1 MADNEMNDSQVDSSK
16 EFYGEN
22 AITGSEAD
30 SDVSV
35 ANVTG
40 QTIQLNTEGS
50 SSLTSDEPNETTED
64 NPDEEKASEEEVA
77 EEETQNEPSGLEQ
90 QVASSDK
97 AIEALGIDL
106 IKKGVDFGRAIEEY
120 QNDGELS
127 QATYEALAKAGYP
140 REVIQGF
147 VESRKAID
155 DAYAREV
162 YNYVGG
168 EKEYQQIASWMKGN
182 LSKTEIDTFNEAIN
196 DNNLVMVKLML
207 DGIQAKRVAKQ
218 GTRKATLMGAPS
230 NTASQS
236 KGFTSKDDMIKA
248 MSDKRYGVDRN
259 YTLSVERKM
268 YYTQG
273 IF

>member
-1 MADNEMNDSQVDSSK
+1 MADNEMNDSQIDSSK

-35 ANVTG
+35 SNVTG
-40 QTIQLNTEGS
+40 QTIQLSTEGA
-50 SSLTSDEPNETTED
+50 SSLTSEDSNETPED
-64 NPDEEKASEEEVA
+64 NTDEEKTSEEA
-77 EEETQNEPSGLEQ
+77 TEEETNDESSGLDQ

-97 AIEALGIDL
+97 AIEALGKDL
-106 IKKGVDFGRAIEEY
+106 IAKGVDFVRAIEEY
-120 QNDGELS
+120 QEDGELS
-127 QATYEALAKAGYP
+127 QATYEALSKAGYP
-140 REVIQGF
+140 KEVIQGF

-155 DAYAREV
+155 EAYTREV

-168 EKEYQQIASWMKGN
+168 QKEYQQIATWMKGN
-182 LSKTEIDTFNEAIN
+182 LSKSEIDSFNEAIN
-196 DNNLVMVKLML
+196 DNNLGMVKLML

-218 GTRKATLMGAPS
+218 GTRKATIMGAPS
-230 NTASQS
+230 NASSQS
-236 KGFTSKDDMIKA
+236 KGFSSKDDMIKA

-259 YTLSVERKM
+259 YTLGVERKM
-268 YYTQG
+268 FYTQG